1 MVRSYPALTTLIRN
15 KLNRDI
21 PEAFNFF
28 HEKGVTMNIEDENL
42 FSLQTEKNGHS
53 SELIEVCYNGLI
65 YRGPELVCYKG
76 PRVPQITLTE
86 AKNLATIKWDK
97 TTVFSEKVVGKKM
110 FMYWDSQK
118 EDWQFADESKAI
130 NNSYGKLLKNKLYNV
145 YNIEYFFTFVF
156 IIVENDKIHEPGT
169 YLETMYDNKTG
180 KEVDWKTVWSYATRL
195 KTKPV
200 QYYYF
205 EGFDKLDA
213 SDFPIYVYDMNNNR
227 ILLTE
232 V

>member
-15 KLNRDI
+15 KLNRNI

-28 HEKGVTMNIEDENL
+28 HEKGITLNIEDENL
-42 FSLQTEKNGHS
+42 FSLQTEKNGHN

-65 YRGPELVCYKG
+65 YRGAELVCYKG
-76 PRVPQITLTE
+76 PRIPQLTLTE
-86 AKNLATIKWDK
+86 AKELPAIKWNE

-118 EDWQFADESKAI
+118 DDWQFADEAKSI
-130 NNSYGKLLKNKLYNV
+130 NNSYGKLLKNRLYNI
-145 YNIEYFFTFVF
+145 YNIEYFFTFIFV
-156 IIVENDKIHEPGT
+156 IVENDKIHEPGT
-169 YLETMYDNKTG
+169 YLETMYNNKTG
-180 KEVDWKTVWSYATRL
+180 KEVDWKTVWSYASRL
-195 KTKPV
+195 KAKPV
-200 QYYYF
+200 QYYFF
-205 EGFDKLDA
+205 EGFDKLE
-213 SDFPIYVYDMNNNR
+213 SNDFPIYVYDVNNNR